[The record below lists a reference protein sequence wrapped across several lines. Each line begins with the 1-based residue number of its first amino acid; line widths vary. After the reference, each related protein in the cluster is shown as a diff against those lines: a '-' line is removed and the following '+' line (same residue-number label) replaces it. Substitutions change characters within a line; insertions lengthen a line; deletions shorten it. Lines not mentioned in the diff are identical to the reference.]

1 MAQIAQQDH
10 LYVDIANISSLTTDE
25 KKVLWNKHLNYN
37 LLDVVLRW
45 TASNIEHNAKVV
57 EISYKASDTTLTIY
71 YSKGGTLS
79 SIAFTNP
86 FAA

>member
-10 LYVDIANISSLTTDE
+10 LYVDIADISSLTTAE
-25 KKVLWNKHLNYN
+25 KKVLWNKHLNRN

-45 TASNIEHNAKVV
+45 TASSIEHNAKVV